1 MPIGNLPPG
10 PSGPLTNPL
19 TNPFG
24 PQSSV
29 QAMPELPFKQ
39 IPVSAPLNYSSSD
52 FQSPTRGI
60 ASLSYFGRTWR
71 FRTNPNSVN
80 FSYTLNTNIE
90 QTFGGRVVQILS
102 CKIDDLVVV
111 VEAGNAGW
119 AYAANLALWL
129 RDYLDYQKNPMVE
142 PATFQYT
149 TRNWK
154 FKVYAL
160 SIPFQDQVDATVRPL
175 ELHFKVQEDVS
186 GVVSGAI
193 IDTTLNRLKDGI
205 GWKRDC
211 YNSGS
216 AYGPYAGPGTGTG
229 GSGGGFSTL
238 QLPNAQNP
246 APGTAPTV
254 PAAAPAP
261 SVPAPDVHT
270 PSTPPVITV

>member
-1 MPIGNLPPG
+1 
-10 PSGPLTNPL
+10 
-19 TNPFG
+19 
-24 PQSSV
+24 
-29 QAMPELPFKQ
+29 
-39 IPVSAPLNYSSSD
+39 
-52 FQSPTRGI
+52 
-60 ASLSYFGRTWR
+60 
-71 FRTNPNSVN
+71 
-80 FSYTLNTNIE
+80 
-90 QTFGGRVVQILS
+90 
-102 CKIDDLVVV
+102 
-111 VEAGNAGW
+111 
-119 AYAANLALWL
+119 
-129 RDYLDYQKNPMVE
+129 
-142 PATFQYT
+142 
-149 TRNWK
+149 
-154 FKVYAL
+154 
-160 SIPFQDQVDATVRPL
+160 L

-205 GWKRDC
+205 GWKRDR